1 MVQWKIQEMDK
12 NHLEQ
17 VIEIERASFPTPWT
31 EKMFLEELASPLTK
45 GSPPV
50 SFHFV
55 ASRRERNLTKGS
67 PPADFVLCYII
78 FWMFREEV
86 HILNLATH
94 PDFRR
99 LGIAHSLLLFA
110 LDFSY
115 RRGAILYLLEA
126 REGNQPAL
134 QLYQKLGFASCGV
147 RRKYYPDTGEDTIL
161 MGLFYGDR
169 KDEKKDHEQSRI
181 P

>member
-1 MVQWKIQEMDK
+1 MVRWKIHEMGK
-12 NHLEQ
+12 SHLEQ
-17 VIEIERASFPTPWT
+17 VMEIERISFPTPWT
-31 EKMFLEELASPLTK
+31 EKMFLEELASPL
-45 GSPPV
+45 

-55 ASRRERNLTKGS
+55 ASRREGHRDL
-67 PPADFVLCYII
+67 VLSYII

-99 LGIAHSLLLFA
+99 VGIAQSLLLFTI
-110 LDFSY
+110 DFSY
-115 RRGAILYLLEA
+115 NSGGIVYLLEA
-126 REGNQPAL
+126 REKNQPAL
-134 QLYQKLGFASCGV
+134 NLYQKLGFSSCGV
-147 RRKYYPDTGEDTIL
+147 RKKYYADTGEDAVL

-169 KDEKKDHEQSRI
+169 KHEEKR

>member
-1 MVQWKIQEMDK
+1 MVRWKIRQMDK
-12 NHLEQ
+12 DHLEQ
-17 VIEIERASFPTPWT
+17 VMEIERASFPTPWT
-31 EKMFLEELASPLTK
+31 QKMFLYELASPL
-45 GSPPV
+45 

-55 ASRRERNLTKGS
+55 TSRRERHRDL
-67 PPADFVLCYII
+67 VLCYII

-94 PDFRR
+94 PAFRR
-99 LGIAHSLLLFA
+99 LGIAHSLLLFT

-115 RRGAILYLLEA
+115 RRGGILYLLEA
-126 REGNQPAL
+126 REKNQAAL
-134 QLYQKLGFASCGV
+134 DLYRKVGFASCGV
-147 RRKYYPDTGEDTIL
+147 RKKYYADTGEDAIL

-169 KDEKKDHEQSRI
+169 TYEKKGNDQSGL

>member
-1 MVQWKIQEMDK
+1 MDK
-12 NHLEQ
+12 DHLEQ
-17 VIEIERASFPTPWT
+17 VMEIEKASFPTPWT
-31 EKMFLEELASPLTK
+31 EKMFLYELASPL
-45 GSPPV
+45 

-55 ASRRERNLTKGS
+55 ASRRERHRGL
-67 PPADFVLCYII
+67 VLCYIM

-94 PDFRR
+94 PAFRR
-99 LGIAHSLLLFA
+99 LGIAHSLLLFT

-115 RRGAILYLLEA
+115 RRGGILYLLEA
-126 REGNQPAL
+126 RERNQAAL
-134 QLYQKLGFASCGV
+134 DLYHKVGFASCGV
-147 RRKYYPDTGEDTIL
+147 RKKYYADTGEDAIL

-169 KDEKKDHEQSRI
+169 TYEKKDHEQSDL

>member
-1 MVQWKIQEMDK
+1 MVRWKIQEMDK
-12 NHLEQ
+12 SHLEQ
-17 VIEIERASFPTPWT
+17 VMEIERASFPTPWT
-31 EKMFLEELASPLTK
+31 EKMFLEELASPL
-45 GSPPV
+45 
-50 SFHFV
+50 SFRFV
-55 ASRRERNLTKGS
+55 ASRKGRHLTKGS

-99 LGIAHSLLLFA
+99 LGIARSLLLFT

-115 RRGAILYLLEA
+115 KRGGILYLLEA
-126 REGNQPAL
+126 REGNRSAL
-134 QLYQKLGFASCGV
+134 NLYQKLGFSSCGV
-147 RRKYYPDTGEDTIL
+147 RKRYYADTGEDAIL

-169 KDEKKDHEQSRI
+169 IYEKKDDGQSRL